1 MEIKTRTLPLACLL
15 QAGRDARATL
25 GVLRSLPTACLL
37 LASWDDRATLGVLRS
52 LPTACLLQAGR
63 DDKATLGFV
72 IPNVGRELSDQHIK
86 H

>member
-1 MEIKTRTLPLACLL
+1 MEIKTRSLPLACLL
-15 QAGRDARATL
+15 QAGR
-25 GVLRSLPTACLL
+25 
-37 LASWDDRATLGVLRS
+37 DDRATLGVLRS

-72 IPNVGRELSDQHIK
+72 IPNVVRELSHPHRK